1 MTDSIPLAQTPPRPF
16 PRLAR
21 LGLVAMA
28 FGLLL
33 DLVEHDLV
41 SHVSEATIAGFPV
54 SEHLAHVIVVVGM
67 VLVLVGIVRD
77 GIRSGHRPPNH
88 GSLHDAVR

>member
-1 MTDSIPLAQTPPRPF
+1 LTDSIPLAQTSSRPF

-21 LGLVAMA
+21 LGLVGLA

-41 SHVSEATIAGFPV
+41 SHVSEPTIAGFPV
-54 SEHLAHVIVVVGM
+54 SEHLAHFIVVVGM

-77 GIRSGHRPPNH
+77 GIRFSHRPPNH
-88 GSLHDAVR
+88 RSLNDAVR